1 MACQENQHSNRDM
14 SRITL
19 IDQQEVARD
28 KKLAELIKNSPKT
41 EKMLKIEVSPNAFI
55 YRPKGT
61 DVGKI
66 KQNFYK
72 NYKNSIL

>member
-1 MACQENQHSNRDM
+1 MSCKNNITSNTDLSKSTM
-14 SRITL
+14 L
-19 IDQQEVARD
+19 DVFELARE

-61 DVGKI
+61 DVEKAR
-66 KQNFYK
+66 QNCHK

>member
-1 MACQENQHSNRDM
+1 MSCQDNQHGNRDL
-14 SRITL
+14 SKATL
-19 IDQQEVARD
+19 IDVQEIIRE

-61 DVGKI
+61 DVEKV
-66 KQNFYK
+66 KKNFYK
-72 NYKNSIL
+72 NYSHSIV

>member
-1 MACQENQHSNRDM
+1 MACQDNQHGNRDL
-14 SRITL
+14 SKVVL
-19 IDQQEVARD
+19 IDVQEIARE

-61 DVGKI
+61 DVEKV
-66 KQNFYK
+66 KRNFYK
-72 NYKNSIL
+72 NYSHSIV

>member
-1 MACQENQHSNRDM
+1 MACQDNMMGNKDLSKV
-14 SRITL
+14 TL
-19 IDQQEVARD
+19 LDQQELIRE

-61 DVGKI
+61 DVEKV
-66 KQNFYK
+66 KKNFYK
-72 NYKNSIL
+72 NYSHSIV

>member
-1 MACQENQHSNRDM
+1 MACQDNQHGNRDL
-14 SRITL
+14 SKVVL
-19 IDQQEVARD
+19 IDVQEIARE

-61 DVGKI
+61 DAEKAR
-66 KQNFYK
+66 QNCHK

>member
-1 MACQENQHSNRDM
+1 MSCKNNMMGNRDL
-14 SRITL
+14 SKATL
-19 IDQQEVARD
+19 IDVQEIARE

-61 DVGKI
+61 DVEKAR
-66 KQNFYK
+66 QNCHK

>member
-1 MACQENQHSNRDM
+1 MACQDNMMGNKDLSKV
-14 SRITL
+14 TL
-19 IDQQEVARD
+19 LDQQELIRE

-61 DVGKI
+61 DVEKAR
-66 KQNFYK
+66 QNCHK

>member
-1 MACQENQHSNRDM
+1 MACQDNMMGNRDL
-14 SRITL
+14 SKATL
-19 IDQQEVARD
+19 IDVQEIARE

-61 DVGKI
+61 DIEKVK
-66 KQNFYK
+66 KNFYK
-72 NYKNSIL
+72 NYSHSIV

>member
-1 MACQENQHSNRDM
+1 MACHDNMMGNKDLSKV
-14 SRITL
+14 TL
-19 IDQQEVARD
+19 LDQQELIRE

-61 DVGKI
+61 DVEKI
-66 KQNFYK
+66 KRNFYK
-72 NYKNSIL
+72 NYSHSIV

>member
-1 MACQENQHSNRDM
+1 MMGNRDL
-14 SRITL
+14 SKATL
-19 IDQQEVARD
+19 IDVQEIARD

-61 DVGKI
+61 DVEKT
-66 KQNFYK
+66 KKNFYK
-72 NYKNSIL
+72 NYSHSIV